1 MPASLAEKTQRYGEM
16 LTAALTAASPRGD
29 ATAMEIMEMARAYRD
44 DGDHFADEGD
54 LVNALAAYSYG
65 YGWLDAGV
73 RMQALDADHASPL
86 FTQ

>member
-1 MPASLAEKTQRYGEM
+1 MSTPLAEKTHRYGQM
-16 LTAALTAASPRGD
+16 LSEALTAAGNGDDPRG
-29 ATAMEIMEMARAYRD
+29 AEILEMATAYRD
-44 DGDHFADEGD
+44 DGDHFVSEGD

-73 RMQALDADHASPL
+73 RVRILDADEDSPL